1 MNVNQKASP
10 ERAVRDGRLAPGLG
24 RLLQMR
30 EVSLAIL
37 LVIFAVCMTFAT
49 PNFAKTANF
58 RVLLQGM
65 STDMMIAI
73 PMCISL
79 IAGNVDFSGGSN
91 LCLNGAICA
100 LMLNK
105 GLPVPAAILIGL
117 CSGFLLGAL
126 NGVIINKLGLTPLV
140 ATMGTWMAYR
150 GAALVMLGGG
160 TLTSFP
166 ESFLRM
172 GRATVL
178 GIPVTILYM
187 LAVVVVGALLLK
199 YSNFFHSAYYIGSNK
214 SSARLAG
221 INVERFTLLTYAIT
235 GAISAF
241 AGIILSARL
250 GSCSQNAGES
260 LEFRNV
266 VALLVGGVSMDGGAG
281 SVVGAVMGVILMQL
295 VGNAIT
301 LLYLNTSY
309 TKVINGCILIFAV
322 GIDILMKKNKAKV

>member
-1 MNVNQKASP
+1 MSVEKQRTNKASVKSGQP
-10 ERAVRDGRLAPGLG
+10 LEKIGAM
-24 RLLQMR
+24 LQKR
-30 EVSLAIL
+30 EISLAIL
-37 LVIFAVCMTFAT
+37 LIIFGVCLSLAT
-49 PNFAKTANF
+49 PNFLQVANF

-65 STDMMIAI
+65 ATDMMIAI

-79 IAGNVDFSGGSN
+79 IAGNIDFSGGSA

-105 GLPVPAAILIGL
+105 GLPIPAAILIGL
-117 CSGFLLGAL
+117 FSGFVLGAL

-150 GAALVMLGGG
+150 GVALVMLGGG
-160 TLTSFP
+160 TLSSFP
-166 ESFLRM
+166 EQFLVL

-178 GIPVTILYM
+178 GIPITIIYM
-187 LAVVVVGALLLK
+187 LVIVAAGILLLK
-199 YSNFFHSAYYIGSNK
+199 YSNFFHNAYYIGSNK
-214 SSARLAG
+214 ASAKLAG
-221 INVERFTLLTYAIT
+221 INVERFTIITYAIT
-235 GAISAF
+235 GVIAAF
-241 AGIILSARL
+241 EGIILSARL

-266 VALLVGGVSMDGGAG
+266 VALLVGGVSMDGGVG
-281 SVVGAVMGVILMQL
+281 SVLGAMLGVVLMQM

-309 TKVINGCILIFAV
+309 TKVINGCILILAV
-322 GIDILMKKNKAKV
+322 GLDVLLKKKKAKA